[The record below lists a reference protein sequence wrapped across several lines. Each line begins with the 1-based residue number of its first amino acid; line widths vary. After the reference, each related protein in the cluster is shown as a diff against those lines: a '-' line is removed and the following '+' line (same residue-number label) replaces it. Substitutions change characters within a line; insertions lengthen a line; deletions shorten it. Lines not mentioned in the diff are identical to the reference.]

1 MDLSFTP
8 EQERYR
14 RMVREWLAA
23 NMPEHPEEQDT
34 DRAGWLEPAK
44 AWQRKVL
51 AAGYLAVAWPR
62 QYGGQGLA
70 PVYQVIVN
78 EEMAR
83 AGAPRLAGEEGLLTL
98 GPTLLAC
105 GSEEQ
110 KRRYIAGIISADT
123 IWTQGYSEP
132 EAGSDLASLST
143 RAELDGDHFVVNGR
157 KLWAS
162 HAQIADRMFALVRT
176 DPSRPKHQGSSY
188 LLIDLR
194 AAGITVRQLV
204 QIDGKR
210 DFSEVTFRDVR
221 VDQADLVGGLNH
233 GWKVA
238 NSTLANERGN
248 MGLNAGPLTAFAQ
261 LLETARR
268 VKRQGRALI
277 EHPYFRHRIAEIQIQ
292 LEALRLHSYRQLT
305 NSIRG
310 RTPGVDSMVT
320 KLAGSEIAYALA
332 AAAMEM
338 CGDYAMLERDQRDL
352 LQRGEWA
359 RHLMTSIA
367 FQIAGGTSQIQK
379 NIIAQRGLGMP
390 RERSDGR
397 QRSEP

>member
-8 EQERYR
+8 EEERYR
-14 RMVREWLAA
+14 RAVRQWLAA
-23 NMPEHPEEQDT
+23 NLPEHPEEQDT
-34 DRAGWLEPAK
+34 GRPDWLEPAK

-51 AAGYLAVAWPR
+51 SGGYLAVSWPKE
-62 QYGGQGLA
+62 YGGQGLA
-70 PVYQVIVN
+70 PIYQVIVN

-98 GPTLLAC
+98 GPTLLAS

-110 KRRYIAGIISADT
+110 KRRYIAGIISAET

-132 EAGSDLASLST
+132 GAGSDLAALTT
-143 RAELDGDHFVVNGR
+143 RAELAGDHFVVNGR

-176 DPSRPKHQGSSY
+176 DSDRPKHQGISY
-188 LLIDLR
+188 LLIDMR
-194 AAGITVRQLV
+194 ASGITVRPLV

-221 VDQADLVGGLNH
+221 VDKQDLVGGLNN

-238 NSTLANERGN
+238 NSTLAKERGN
-248 MGLNAGPLTAFAQ
+248 MGLNAGPLMAFAQ
-261 LLETARR
+261 LVETARR

-277 EHPYFRHRIAEIQIQ
+277 EHPQFRHRIAEIQIQ

-305 NSIRG
+305 SSIRG

-320 KLAGSEIAYALA
+320 KLAGSELAYELA
-332 AAAMEM
+332 SAAMEM
-338 CGDYAMLERDQRDL
+338 FGDHAMLEQGDRDS

-390 RERSDGR
+390 RER
-397 QRSEP
+397 

>member
-1 MDLSFTP
+1 MDPNLTP
-8 EQERYR
+8 EEEKYR
-14 RMVREWLAA
+14 RGVRDWLAA
-23 NMPEHPEEQDT
+23 NLPEHPEEQDT
-34 DRAGWLEPAK
+34 GRQDWVEPAK

-51 AAGYLAVAWPR
+51 AAGYLAVSWPPE
-62 QYGGQGLA
+62 YGGQGLA
-70 PVYQVIVN
+70 SIYQVIVN

-83 AGAPRLAGEEGLLTL
+83 AGAPRLVGEEGLLTL
-98 GPTLLAC
+98 GPTLLVC

-110 KRRYIAGIISADT
+110 KRRYIPRIITAEE

-132 EAGSDLASLST
+132 QAGSDLASLTTS
-143 RAELDGDHFVVNGR
+143 AESVGDHFVVNGR

-162 HAQIADRMFALVRT
+162 YAHVADRMFALVRT
-176 DPSRPKHQGSSY
+176 DQHRPRHQGISY
-188 LLIDLR
+188 LLIDMR
-194 AAGITVRQLV
+194 AAGVTARPLV

-221 VDQADLVGGLNH
+221 VEKEDVVGGLHN

-248 MGLNAGPLTAFAQ
+248 MGLNSGPLMAFPQ
-261 LLETARR
+261 LLDTARR

-277 EHPYFRHRIAEIQIQ
+277 EIPYFRQRIADLQTQ

-310 RTPGVDSMVT
+310 RSGGVDSMVT
-320 KLAGSEIAYALA
+320 KLAGSELGHDLAL
-332 AAAMEM
+332 AAMEM
-338 CGDYAMLERDQRDL
+338 FGDYAMLDRGHSDL
-352 LQRGEWA
+352 LQRGEWV
-359 RHLMTSIA
+359 RQLMTSIA
-367 FQIAGGTSQIQK
+367 FQIAGGTSHIQK

-390 RERSDGR
+390 RER
-397 QRSEP
+397 

>member
-8 EQERYR
+8 EEERYR
-14 RMVREWLAA
+14 RAVREWLAA
-23 NMPEHPEEQDT
+23 NLPKHPEEQDT
-34 DRAGWLEPAK
+34 GRPDWLEPAK

-51 AAGYLAVAWPR
+51 AAGYLAVAWPKE
-62 QYGGQGLA
+62 YGGQGLA
-70 PVYQVIVN
+70 PIYQVIVN

-83 AGAPRLAGEEGLLTL
+83 AGAPRLVGEEGLLTL

-105 GSEEQ
+105 GSEAQ
-110 KRRYIAGIISADT
+110 KRRYIPGIISADT

-132 EAGSDLASLST
+132 EAGSDLASLTT
-143 RAELDGDHFVVNGR
+143 RAEHAGDHFIVNGR

-176 DPSRPKHQGSSY
+176 DPDRPRHQGISY
-188 LLIDLR
+188 LLIDMH
-194 AAGITVRQLV
+194 APGITVRPLV

-221 VDQADLVGGLNH
+221 VDQTDLVGGLNN

-248 MGLNAGPLTAFAQ
+248 MGLNAGPLMAFPQ
-261 LLETARR
+261 LVETARR

-277 EHPYFRHRIAEIQIQ
+277 EHPQFRHRIAELQIQ

-305 NSIRG
+305 NSIHG
-310 RTPGVDSMVT
+310 RAPGVDSMVT
-320 KLAGSEIAYALA
+320 KLAGSELAHELA

-338 CGDYAMLERDQRDL
+338 FGDYAMLERDEPDL
-352 LQRGEWA
+352 HQRGEWV

-367 FQIAGGTSQIQK
+367 FQIAGGTSHIQK

-390 RERSDGR
+390 RER
-397 QRSEP
+397 

>member
-8 EQERYR
+8 EQQRYR
-14 RMVREWLAA
+14 RTLRQWLAA
-23 NMPEHPEEQDT
+23 NLPEHPEEQDT
-34 DRAGWLEPAK
+34 ARPGWLEAAK
-44 AWQRKVL
+44 AWQRKL
-51 AAGYLAVAWPR
+51 LEAGYLAVAWPR

-70 PVYQVIVN
+70 PIYQVIVN
-78 EEMAR
+78 EEMAQ

-110 KRRYIAGIISADT
+110 KRRYIPGIISAET

-132 EAGSDLASLST
+132 QAGSDLASLTT
-143 RAELDGDHFVVNGR
+143 RAELAGDHFIVNGR

-176 DPSRPKHQGSSY
+176 DPNRPKHQGISY
-188 LLIDLR
+188 LLIDMR
-194 AAGITVRQLV
+194 APGVTVRPLV

-221 VDQADLVGGLNH
+221 VDKEDLVGGLNN

-248 MGLNAGPLTAFAQ
+248 MGLNSAPLMAFAQ
-261 LLETARR
+261 LVQTARNI
-268 VKRQGRALI
+268 KRQNRALI
-277 EHPYFRHRIAEIQIQ
+277 ENPYFRHRIAQLQIE

-310 RTPGVDSMVT
+310 RTAGVDSMVT
-320 KLAGSEIAYALA
+320 KLVGSQLAYELA
-332 AAAMEM
+332 SAAMEM
-338 CGDYAMLERDQRDL
+338 FGDYAMAERDEHDIHL
-352 LQRGEWA
+352 RGQWA
-359 RHLMTSIA
+359 QHLMTSIA

-379 NIIAQRGLGMP
+379 NIIAQRGLRMP
-390 RERSDGR
+390 RER
-397 QRSEP
+397 

>member
-1 MDLSFTP
+1 MDPNLTP
-8 EQERYR
+8 EEEKFR
-14 RMVREWLAA
+14 REVRDWLAA
-23 NMPEHPEEQDT
+23 NLPEHPQDQDT
-34 DRAGWLEPAK
+34 GRHDWVEPAK

-51 AAGYLAVAWPR
+51 AAGYLAVSWPR
-62 QYGGQGLA
+62 EYGGQGLA
-70 PVYQVIVN
+70 SIYQMIVN

-83 AGAPRLAGEEGLLTL
+83 AGAPRLVGEEGLLTL
-98 GPTLLAC
+98 GPTLLAW

-110 KRRYIAGIISADT
+110 KRRYIPGIITAQD

-132 EAGSDLASLST
+132 QAGSDLASLTTS
-143 RAELDGDHFVVNGR
+143 AELAGDHFVVNGR

-162 HAQIADRMFALVRT
+162 YAHVADRMFALVRT
-176 DPSRPKHQGSSY
+176 DQHRPRHQGISY
-188 LLIDLR
+188 LLIDMR
-194 AAGITVRQLV
+194 AAGVTARPLV

-221 VDQADLVGGLNH
+221 VDKEDVVGGLHN

-248 MGLNAGPLTAFAQ
+248 MGLNSGPLMAFPQ

-268 VKRQGRALI
+268 VRRQGRALI
-277 EHPYFRHRIAEIQIQ
+277 EIPYFRQRIADLQTQ

-310 RTPGVDSMVT
+310 RSPGVDSMVT
-320 KLAGSEIAYALA
+320 KLAGSELGHDLAL
-332 AAAMEM
+332 AAMEM
-338 CGDYAMLERDQRDL
+338 FGDYAMLECGERDL
-352 LQRGEWA
+352 LERGEWV
-359 RHLMTSIA
+359 RQLMTSIA
-367 FQIAGGTSQIQK
+367 FQIAGGTSHIQK

-390 RERSDGR
+390 RER
-397 QRSEP
+397 